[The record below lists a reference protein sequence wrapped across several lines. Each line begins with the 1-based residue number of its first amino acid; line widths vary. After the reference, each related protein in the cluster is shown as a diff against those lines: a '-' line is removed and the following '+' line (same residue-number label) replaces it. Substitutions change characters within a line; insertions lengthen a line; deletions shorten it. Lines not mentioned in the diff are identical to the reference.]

1 MYAKI
6 VEILGANS
14 MAIYNESDKSKWTKD
29 GRHWYFVCYKKDFN
43 GVNKKYKS
51 KKFLKKS
58 DAEEA
63 ERLFLMKRDNPSNIE
78 FDLVAKDYF
87 NYLFTIRKDS
97 TVYTYL
103 NAFKNNIEPFFK
115 HFYINEINVRTIN
128 EWKDSVQKNKF
139 CVRYLNKMYNILKCI
154 FDFAMK
160 NYGLPTN
167 PVVISGRFKE
177 KNDQVIKDEEKIR
190 YITYGQFQKFI
201 SVIDDIM
208 WKTFFT
214 FLYYT
219 GMRKGE
225 VLALNWND
233 IDFENKTISVNK
245 TLYSKLKGKY
255 TITSTK
261 NNLNRKIKMSKTLI
275 DQLLIYKQ
283 EVIKYDDFKSEWFVF
298 GCSRYLALTNIDR
311 YKDHYFKLANL
322 EPITIH
328 EFRHSHVSLL
338 INEFVK
344 SGQTDTTKFFL
355 MMSERMG
362 HSIQVMQK
370 TYMHLFPTVQ
380 DQIVDLLNNL

>member
-1 MYAKI
+1 
-6 VEILGANS
+6 
-14 MAIYNESDKSKWTKD
+14 MAIYNELDKSKWTKD

-43 GVNKKYKS
+43 GINKKYKS
-51 KKFLKKS
+51 KKFFKKS

-63 ERLFLMKRDNPSNIE
+63 ERLFLMKRDNPSNIK

-97 TVYTYL
+97 TIYTYL
-103 NAFKNNIEPFFK
+103 NAFKNNIEPYFK
-115 HFYINEINVRTIN
+115 TFYINDINVQTIN
-128 EWKDSVQKNKF
+128 NWKDTVQKNKF
-139 CVRYLNKMYNILKCI
+139 SIRYLNKMYNILKGI

-167 PVVISGRFKE
+167 PAVISGRFKE
-177 KNDQVIKDEEKIR
+177 KNDKVVKDEEKIR
-190 YITYGQFQKFI
+190 YITYEQFQQFI
-201 SVIDDIM
+201 SVIDDLM

-283 EVIKYDDFKSEWFVF
+283 EVMKYDDFKSEWFVF